1 MGLKG
6 RLGHSERGRMVPT
19 ELVSALMARRR
30 DGAVVGGERAGN
42 DMGGTRGLT
51 RGPGCQRKSDE
62 RGRGEGRLTGGP
74 RVTGA
79 GMGARWWAAWA
90 AGGGGEERARERGGV
105 AWAESGPAEG
115 GEFFFFSFFYFLFL
129 ISNFYFYFFLSPF
142 LLNNN

>member
-79 GMGARWWAAWA
+79 GAGARCWAAWA
-90 AGGGGEERARERGGV
+90 AGGGGEEQAREGGKWLGPKAAQPRG
-105 AWAESGPAEG
+105 ES
-115 GEFFFFSFFYFLFL
+115 FSFFPFSIFYFSFL
-129 ISNFYFYFFLSPF
+129 ISISISFYLLFF
-142 LLNNN
+142 